1 MEKWPVNN
9 FSDFLE
15 GERRN
20 CYWFWFKGKIT
31 QKRNKETGEI
41 YEQNL
46 SGKCEWNGIRL
57 QNGFNHCF
65 NILTEKYMRGLKER
79 KYNGQTKSEFE
90 KNYKRVKDIVDK
102 SSGDVDK
109 AIVLSKTQ
117 ANRIT
122 DEWKAINR
130 AMAAK
135 QNAIPKFFFAGT
147 PNLDDENKDVYE
159 AIFETFFHRAY
170 ELGSV
175 SKQEYRDYKLEKLG
189 L

>member
-1 MEKWPVNN
+1 MEKWGHT
-9 FSDFLE
+9 FYSDFLE
-15 GERRN
+15 EERKN

-31 QKRNKETGEI
+31 RRRNKVTGEI

-46 SGKCEWNGIRL
+46 SSKCEWNGIRL

-65 NILTEKYMRGLKER
+65 NILIKEYMSVRGKW
-79 KYNGQTKSEFE
+79 NGQTKAEFV
-90 KNYKRVKDIVDK
+90 KNKVRVSDIWTK
-102 SSGDVDK
+102 SDGDVDK
-109 AIVLSKTQ
+109 AVVLSKTQ

-135 QNAIPKFFFAGT
+135 ESG
-147 PNLDDENKDVYE
+147 YE
-159 AIFETFFHRAY
+159 EIFEVFFHRAY

-175 SKQEYRDYKLEKLG
+175 SKQAYREYKLEKLG
-189 L
+189 I